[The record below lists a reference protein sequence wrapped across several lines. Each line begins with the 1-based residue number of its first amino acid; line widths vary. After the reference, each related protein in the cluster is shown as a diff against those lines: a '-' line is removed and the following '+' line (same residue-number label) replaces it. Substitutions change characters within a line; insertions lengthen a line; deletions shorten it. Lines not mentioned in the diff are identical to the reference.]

1 MPSCTSYGDVH
12 VGDKVLF
19 KSEEEL
25 RALEYHPT
33 TLGMFKP
40 LFGRTAI
47 VRQIRNKSMRARAI
61 FYLTFPS
68 DVYELDKDLWSMI
81 FYRGD
86 FEVITPYTFL
96 TSFPLIRFRLSSESP
111 KKLFEGVTFL
121 EVQNK

>member
-1 MPSCTSYGDVH
+1 MPSCMSYGDVH

-25 RALEYHPT
+25 RALGCHPL

-40 LFGRTAI
+40 LFGRTAV
-47 VRQIRNKSMRARAI
+47 VRQIRKRSAVARTI

-68 DVYELDKDLWSMI
+68 DVYKSGEDLWSLI
-81 FYRGD
+81 FYRED
-86 FEVITPYTFL
+86 FEIITPYTFL
-96 TSFPLIRFRLSSESP
+96 TSSPLIRFSLSSEPP

-121 EVQNK
+121 EVQNE